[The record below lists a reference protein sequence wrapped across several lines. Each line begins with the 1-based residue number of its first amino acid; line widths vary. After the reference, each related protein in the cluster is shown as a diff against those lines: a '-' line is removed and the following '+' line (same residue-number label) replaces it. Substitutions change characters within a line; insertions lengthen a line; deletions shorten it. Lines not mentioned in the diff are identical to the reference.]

1 MRNIKITTE
10 QQIEIYNLLNARHSV
25 TEDGVSGFLSFRQI
39 MEISEI
45 IKG

>member
-1 MRNIKITTE
+1 MKNIKISLE
-10 QQIEIYNLLNARHSV
+10 KRIEIYNLLNARHAV

-45 IKG
+45 IKN